1 MLVESLISTKKWLE
15 ARNQIKDLLDLQPKK
30 EVCILMSKI
39 EEGDSGDVQ
48 KINAWNMRSK
58 NGEEKNMWVCII
70 TKQNQK
76 VWSSVSEGGYFNTL
90 EWKKPMIL
98 NQFHDE
104 LEMISYEN

>member
-1 MLVESLISTKKWLE
+1 
-15 ARNQIKDLLDLQPKK
+15 
-30 EVCILMSKI
+30 MSKI

-70 TKQNQK
+70 TKKNQK
-76 VWSSVSEGGYFNTL
+76 VWSSLSEGGYFNTL

>member
-1 MLVESLISTKKWLE
+1 
-15 ARNQIKDLLDLQPKK
+15 
-30 EVCILMSKI
+30 MSKI

>member
-1 MLVESLISTKKWLE
+1 MDFDANVIAPALGVLGLLIVIFIYQWIKK
-15 ARNQIKDLLDLQPKK
+15 QP
-30 EVCILMSKI
+30 
-39 EEGDSGDVQ
+39 GGSGDVQ

-58 NGEEKNMWVCII
+58 NGEENNMWVCVI
-70 TKQNQK
+70 TKRNQK

-98 NQFHDE
+98 NQFLDE